1 MESEFNMT
9 TIALKKLLIN
19 RIVKINDVSFL
30 NDIKTMID
38 TRTQKHSLNLPP
50 EQRIEI
56 IESQKEIE
64 LRLFVEQTELE
75 KEYNK
80 WLNDAVNMIC

>member
-1 MESEFNMT
+1 MT

-38 TRTQKHSLNLPP
+38 TRTQKHTLNLPT